1 MSVKFDAALLLRLIR
16 DQGTL
21 EQASSILRARGLEH
35 SGSNWDDMIDRRLLA
50 SLNDGKLSEQDMIAI
65 FAEVEEHGRQHV
77 FLYELGRG
85 KTIDHLFDKAT
96 LRRLLKSSQRFPNL
110 GEPSFVESPET
121 PVIVEVRYE
130 THGEAAFLVIKVVEP
145 REQHYNKQET
155 ESGGRRTITF
165 DVRRYRAVN
174 VVRIWKSGLVELRI
188 FSHRDPISYQGLAT
202 ALWGQ
207 IDAVVQQDMFRIC
220 DLAPFRGAFW
230 DKDRREDVQK
240 LFALRS
246 SDHKNAAG
254 NRVRA
259 AATASDTTMFDD
271 PDLIA
276 SMDSFHSERSAAECE
291 RATVALRHEASG
303 GKLNRNVNLLLHGE
317 TNEFTITS
325 KVTRSEYE
333 FVLDSILKN
342 NK

>member
-1 MSVKFDAALLLRLIR
+1 MSGKIDAALLLRLIR

-21 EQASSILRARGLEH
+21 EQASSILRARGLEY
-35 SGSNWDDMIDRRLLA
+35 SGSNWDDMVDRRLLA
-50 SLNDGKLSEQDMIAI
+50 NLKDGKLTEQDLIAI
-65 FAEVEEHGRQHV
+65 LAEVEEHGRQHV
-77 FLYELGRG
+77 FLYELRRG
-85 KTIDHLFDKAT
+85 QTVDDLFNEAS
-96 LRRLLKSSQRFPNL
+96 LRRLLKRSPRFPEL
-110 GEPSFVESPET
+110 GQPSFVESPDN
-121 PVIVEVRYE
+121 PVIVDVRYE
-130 THGEAAFLVIKVVEP
+130 PRGRAACLVIKVVEP
-145 REQHYNKQET
+145 REQTYNKQET
-155 ESGGRRTITF
+155 ESGGRRTVTY

-174 VVRIWKSGLVELRI
+174 VVRIWKSGFVDLRI
-188 FSHRDPISYQGLAT
+188 FSHRDAISYEGLAA

-207 IDAVVQQDMFRIC
+207 IDAVVQEDMFRIY

-230 DKDRREDVQK
+230 DKDRREDVRQI
-240 LFALRS
+240 FALRS

-276 SMDSFHSERSAAECE
+276 SMDSFNSVRSAAECE
-291 RATVALRHEASG
+291 RATVSLRHEASDG
-303 GKLNRNVNLLLHGE
+303 ILNRNVNLLLHGE

-333 FVLDSILKN
+333 FVLGSILKN